1 MILMLRTFCKPFL
14 VILNS
19 YLMSMLRT
27 PNSQLPLCPGV
38 PIFRIMIL

>member
-1 MILMLRTFCKPFL
+1 
-14 VILNS
+14 
-19 YLMSMLRT
+19 MLRT